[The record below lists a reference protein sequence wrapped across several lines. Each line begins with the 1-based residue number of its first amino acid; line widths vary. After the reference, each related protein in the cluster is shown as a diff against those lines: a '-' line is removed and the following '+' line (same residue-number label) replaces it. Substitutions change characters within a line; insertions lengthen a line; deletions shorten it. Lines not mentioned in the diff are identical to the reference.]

1 MAGCSDGTAAPPS
14 VPPSLSVFPTA
25 VIGVGEESWTVAVA
39 GTQALRVQG
48 LRGVADLGGLDG
60 MLFSFPEDSAAG
72 FTMRGTLIPLDIA
85 FFAADGSLVDRLEM
99 VPCNADP
106 CPSYR
111 AAGPY
116 RYALETPA
124 GGFDGIEDLHLDPRG
139 G

>member
-1 MAGCSDGTAAPPS
+1 
-14 VPPSLSVFPTA
+14 
-25 VIGVGEESWTVAVA
+25 VAVA
-39 GTQALRVQG
+39 DSPALRVQG

-60 MLFSFPEDSAAG
+60 MLFSFPEDSTAA

-85 FFAADGSLVDRLEM
+85 FFTAGGTLVDRLEM

-111 AAGPY
+111 ASGPY

-124 GGFDGIEDLHLDPRG
+124 GGFEGIEDLRLDPPG

>member
-1 MAGCSDGTAAPPS
+1 
-14 VPPSLSVFPTA
+14 
-25 VIGVGEESWTVAVA
+25 VAVA
-39 GTQALRVQG
+39 DTPVLRFQG
-48 LRGVADLGGLDG
+48 LRGIADLGGLDG
-60 MLFSFPEDSAAG
+60 MLFSFPEDATAA

-85 FFAADGSLVDRLEM
+85 FFAADGTPVDRLEM

-124 GGFDGIEDLHLDPRG
+124 GGFTGIGDLRLEPPG

>member
-1 MAGCSDGTAAPPS
+1 
-14 VPPSLSVFPTA
+14 VPPSLSDFPTA
-25 VIGVGEESWTVAVA
+25 AVGVGDESWTVAVA
-39 GTQALRVQG
+39 DTAVLRVQG

-60 MLFSFPEDSAAG
+60 MLFSFPEDSAAT

-85 FFAADGSLVDRLEM
+85 FFTADGTLVDRLEM
-99 VPCNADP
+99 VPCSADP

-124 GGFDGIEDLHLDPRG
+124 GGFDAIAVLRLDPPG